1 MRNPACAQV
10 TNKANIVSFK
20 TPLLGEGPTHF
31 VQNPTVGTMTYPFHS
46 SWEKGPPRS
55 FKTPL
60 LAEDLIHFVQ
70 TILLEEG
77 PYPFRWKPH
86 CWEKGLPLSFKTP
99 LLGESIPLFK
109 TPLLGEGPTPF
120 VMFATF
126 LHRLV
131 SGVFDENIN
140 IFNFRIV
147 LLVGTLKDFNFFC
160 SIFST

>member
-46 SWEKGPPRS
+46 KPHCWEKGPPRS

-60 LAEDLIHFVQ
+60 LAEDLTPFVQ

-109 TPLLGEGPTPF
+109 TPLLGEGPSPF
-120 VMFATF
+120 IQNPTVGRRTYPFRDVCNVFASLSQWCF
-126 LHRLV
+126 WRKHQHLQ
-131 SGVFDENIN
+131 F
-140 IFNFRIV
+140 
-147 LLVGTLKDFNFFC
+147 
-160 SIFST
+160 